1 MASYPEKSYSVVD
14 LRQALDK
21 QKRTIPYFATKQRV
35 NLKLKPTDE
44 DLFIY
49 DWEENKYYFIRYRNG
64 QTIFDQIAVL
74 SDIGTALP
82 TVRTE
87 TAFALQTIVTV
98 NHNSGYKPS
107 VTIIDNLGNQFIGA
121 IQHMNYNQIV
131 VSFNSPQ
138 SGFIITN

>member
-1 MASYPEKSYSVVD
+1 MATYPERSYSVVD

-35 NLKLKPTDE
+35 NLQLKPTDE

-64 QTIFDQIAVL
+64 QTIFDEIAVA
-74 SDIGTALP
+74 SNIPSVT
-82 TVRTE
+82 RTE
-87 TAFALQTIVTV
+87 TPFALQTVVTV

-107 VTIIDNLGNQFIGA
+107 VTIIDNLGNQFIGS
-121 IQHMNYNQIV
+121 IQHINNNQIV
-131 VSFNSPQ
+131 VSFNNPQ